1 MPFDFYCMSNTVTS
15 ILLQEKEGQ
24 VEMYLFI
31 FA

>member
-1 MPFDFYCMSNTVTS
+1 MPFDFHCMYNTVTS